1 MYFQDMCIEHN
12 GRGEKTR
19 KVLSP
24 NSYLQH
30 SVQIIYFRNVLRS
43 IAIGIPFITIFYVLM
58 NISYM
63 TVLTIPEITNSTA
76 VAMTFGNKLLT
87 PFEAVMPLGVA
98 ISAFGCAMAY
108 QFGISRFVTNF
119 SYEYTITLLFL

>member
-1 MYFQDMCIEHN
+1 M
-12 GRGEKTR
+12 
-19 KVLSP
+19 
-24 NSYLQH
+24 
-30 SVQIIYFRNVLRS
+30 LRS

-58 NISYM
+58 NVSYM

-87 PFEAVMPLGVA
+87 PFESVMPLGVA

-108 QFGISRFVTNF
+108 QFGISRLQLTFVVNN
-119 SYEYTITLLFL
+119 L

>member
-1 MYFQDMCIEHN
+1 MF
-12 GRGEKTR
+12 TTT
-19 KVLSP
+19 
-24 NSYLQH
+24 
-30 SVQIIYFRNVLRS
+30 VQIVYFRNVLRS

-87 PFEAVMPLGVA
+87 PFQAVMPLGVA

-108 QFGISRFVTNF
+108 QFGISRFVINF
-119 SYEYTITLLFL
+119 SCQ